1 MAEEQITVEWI
12 ATAKQMLETIQK
24 VDKRIDLQEKA
35 MQKLANTSKK
45 GAEDAK
51 GSFNKLE
58 QELKENEAVL
68 RRLTM
73 GTQAF
78 VDQRAKVDTLRA
90 SMVKLKGELTGVKTE
105 VTALRTG
112 ESTFA
117 SLKTGVIG
125 ATGAAVS
132 LVAILKQVAD
142 AQRDIVNTGADA
154 AVELDTLARK
164 FQIQAGLND
173 PERQAATVEILKQ
186 SSAAGVKAESGFQAA
201 TQLAGSGFDNAI
213 ESGALQT
220 VLDTMQA
227 GSFQGDAAQLV
238 AAFSQVMNASGIEK
252 TNANLKEIAVAAQ
265 SLFKKTDFQLTDLSE
280 FAAIGATMK
289 SANVDINEGIAA
301 FTTLR
306 DALPAGESAT
316 GLRNLVTKM
325 QKGDVTAEGKKDLE
339 RLGVKAEDV
348 DFVGESLT
356 QVLTNLKTATD
367 KMGEAD
373 RNAALGKLF
382 GTENVTTARMLINSV
397 PRIQELQQQQK
408 NANQFEVDRATAAG
422 GMQAGRNRLQNQ
434 ELIEALPR
442 GQALNQLDMDIRR
455 MDQEQRAREQRA
467 AVEIGPVGATAVK
480 AGGSLLNTIDVATGA
495 DTTGG
500 AMRGEAMSSSFGF
513 ALAKWFMSSDDK
525 QDELI
530 RLQRE
535 ANELQRANAQRPA
548 APQRA
553 QQLRAAGPGERVLP
567 GALPP

>member
-1 MAEEQITVEWI
+1 MADEIITVEWI
-12 ATAKQMLETIQK
+12 ATAQQMLTTIQK
-24 VDKRIDLQEKA
+24 VDQKLERQEKL
-35 MQKLANTSKK
+35 MQKLADTSKK
-45 GAEDAK
+45 GAVAAA

-58 QELKENEAVL
+58 QELKENEAAL
-68 RRLTM
+68 KAMAM
-73 GTQAF
+73 GTKEFAEQRTK
-78 VDQRAKVDTLRA
+78 VDQLRA
-90 SMVKLKGELTGVKTE
+90 SLARVKGELTGM
-105 VTALRTG
+105 RSG

-117 SLKTGVIG
+117 SMKAGVIG
-125 ATGAAVS
+125 ATGAAVA

-238 AAFSQVMNASGIEK
+238 AAFSQVMNSSGIEK
-252 TNANLKEIAVAAQ
+252 TNDNLKQIAVAAQ

-306 DALPAGESAT
+306 DSLPAGESAT

-325 QKGDVTAEGKKDLE
+325 QKGDITKEGKQDLE

-397 PRIQELQQQQK
+397 PRIQELQAQQK
-408 NANQFEVDRATAAG
+408 NADQFEVDRATAAG
-422 GMQAGRNRLQNQ
+422 GMQAGRNRLENQ
-434 ELIEALPR
+434 ELIESMPR
-442 GQALNQLDMDIRR
+442 GQALNELDMGLRR

-467 AVEIGPVGATAVK
+467 AVEGGPVAATTVRAAGA
-480 AGGSLLNTIDVATGA
+480 LLNTIDVATGA

-500 AMRGEAMSSSFGF
+500 AMRGESMSTSFGV
-513 ALAKWFMSSDDK
+513 AIAKWFMSSDTK

-535 ANELQRANAQRPA
+535 ANELARANVQRP

-553 QQLRAAGPGERVLP
+553 GLPAARPREAALP
-567 GALPP
+567 GALQP